1 MKRLPSVAGQF
12 YPETGAALK
21 SEIAGLLLAKD
32 KPKEKAIGI
41 LVPHAGYMYS
51 GHVAA
56 SVYSCIEIPD
66 TVIILGPNHTGMG
79 ETFSLFKEG
88 SWHTPL
94 GDVDIDENIAGAILA
109 KCKYVKE
116 DTKAHL
122 FEHSLEVQLPFLQYL
137 KKDVMIVPM
146 VLSAYNMEAYQDLA
160 AAIVSAIKQTH
171 KSALIVASS
180 DMTHYEIQE
189 IAEKK
194 DKVAIEAIL
203 KLSETQLISSIEQL
217 SISMCGYIP
226 AVVMLIAAKALGAK
240 SARLVKYQTSGDAT
254 GDYEA
259 VVGYAGVTI
268 I

>member
-12 YPETGAALK
+12 YPETGPALK
-21 SEIAGLLLAKD
+21 SEVAGLLLTKD
-32 KPKEKAIGI
+32 KLKEKAIGV

-66 TVIILGPNHTGMG
+66 TVIILGPNHTGTG

-94 GDVDIDENIAGAILA
+94 GDVDVDENIAGAILA

-137 KKDVMIVPM
+137 KKDVMIVPI
-146 VLSAYNMEAYQDLA
+146 VLSAYNMAAYQDLA

-180 DMTHYEIQE
+180 DMTHYEIRE
-189 IAEKK
+189 VAEKK

-203 KLSETQLISSIEQL
+203 KLSETQLMSSIEQL

-240 SARLVKYQTSGDAT
+240 NARLVKYQTSGDAT
-254 GDYEA
+254 GDYDA
-259 VVGYAGVTI
+259 VVGYAGITI
-268 I
+268 T